1 MREIDLLI
9 RDLQYNSPKISAL
22 AKQVSAGSA
31 NLIDLF
37 WQDVQ
42 RCGAPLIEEIEGD
55 NENVIITFLYKGDT
69 NIKNILIYGAFP
81 GFRYAEN
88 IMDRLLD
95 TNIWYK
101 TYIIR
106 NNAKFKYN
114 FSLNYEFD
122 NDYKKIKAKSILDPF
137 NPNEIVFAKDDEAP
151 DSTEMINSLVVMPK
165 SKKDIWTSYRSK
177 IHRGQ
182 IELHRLPNLD
192 LDSNR
197 RIWVYTPFG
206 YKKGSDKFNLL
217 VLTDG
222 FDYLNYLSA
231 KNVLDNLMYEK
242 TIAPTVCVLID
253 NSINRF
259 EELTCNAD
267 FSNFIAQ
274 KLVPWIWDNYWVS
287 KEANK
292 TIIGGVS
299 LGGLSSA
306 YLAFKNPDIFGNVLS
321 QSASFWWNSEWLTNE
336 FKKSNKLPLKFYL
349 NVGIFE
355 DKPYDDEPVMKD
367 AIDNMYKVL
376 LEKGYEVKYENFYSG
391 HDYLSW
397 GETLANGLIELIGKI

>member
-1 MREIDLLI
+1 MRV
-9 RDLQYNSPKISAL
+9 LQYTSPTINTL
-22 AKQVSAGSA
+22 AEQVSAGNTNS
-31 NLIDLF
+31 IDLF
-37 WQDVQ
+37 WQDAQ
-42 RCGAPLIEEIEGD
+42 RCGTPLIEEIEGD
-55 NENVIITFLYKGDT
+55 NGNVLITFLYKGDS

-88 IMDRLLD
+88 IMDSLLD

-101 TYIIR
+101 TYIVR
-106 NNAKFKYN
+106 NNVKFKYN
-114 FSLNYEFD
+114 LSLNYEFD
-122 NDYKKIKAKSILDPF
+122 NDYKKIKAKSVLDPL
-137 NPNEIVFAKDDEAP
+137 NPNKIVFAKDDEDP
-151 DSTEMINSLVVMPK
+151 DGAEMINSLVVLYK
-165 SKKDIWTSYRSK
+165 SKKDIWTSSRNEINK
-177 IHRGQ
+177 GQ
-182 IELHRLPNLD
+182 IELHRLPNLNSD
-192 LDSNR
+192 INR
-197 RIWVYTPFG
+197 RIWVYTPFN
-206 YKKGSDKFNLL
+206 YTKSIEKFNLV

-231 KNVLDNLMYEK
+231 KNVLDNLIDEK
-242 TIAPTVCVLID
+242 VILPTVCVLID

-274 KLVPWIWDNYWVS
+274 KLVPWIWDNYSVS
-287 KEANK
+287 KEASK

-306 YLAFKNPDIFGNVLS
+306 YVAFKNPSIFGNVLS

-376 LEKGYEVKYENFYSG
+376 LEKGYNVKYESFQSG

-397 GETLANGLIELIGKI
+397 GETLANGLIELIGKM

>member
-1 MREIDLLI
+1 MRNF
-9 RDLQYNSPKISAL
+9 QYTSPRINNLVRQINSGDINSI
-22 AKQVSAGSA
+22 
-31 NLIDLF
+31 NLF
-37 WQDVQ
+37 WQEVQ
-42 RCGAPLIEEIEGD
+42 SYGAPLIEKIEGD
-55 NENVIITFLYKGDT
+55 NENVLITFLYRDDT

-88 IMDRLLD
+88 IMDRILD

-106 NNAKFKYN
+106 NNVKFKYN

-122 NDYKKIKAKSILDPF
+122 NDYKKIKANSILDPL
-137 NPNEIVFAKDDEAP
+137 NHNKIVFAKDDEVP
-151 DSTEMINSLVVMPK
+151 DSTEMINSLVVLSK
-165 SKKDIWTSYRSK
+165 SKKDIWTSSRSE
-177 IHRGQ
+177 IHKGQ
-182 IELHRLPNLD
+182 IELHRLPDLD
-192 LDSNR
+192 SDSNR

-206 YKKGSDKFNLL
+206 YKKGSEKFNLL

-231 KNVLDNLMYEK
+231 KNVLDNLMYENA
-242 TIAPTVCVLID
+242 IPPTVCVLID
-253 NSINRF
+253 NNINRF
-259 EELTCNAD
+259 EELTCNAA
-267 FSNFIAQ
+267 FSNFVSQRLI
-274 KLVPWIWDNYWVS
+274 PWIWDNYWVS
-287 KEANK
+287 KEARK

-336 FKKSNKLPLKFYL
+336 FKKSNKLTLKFYL

-376 LEKGYEVKYENFYSG
+376 LEKGYDVKYEKFYSG

-397 GETLANGLIELIGKI
+397 SETLANGLIELMGRM

>member
-1 MREIDLLI
+1 MRN
-9 RDLQYNSPKISAL
+9 LQYASSKINTLIEQIKSGDINSI
-22 AKQVSAGSA
+22 
-31 NLIDLF
+31 NLF
-37 WQDVQ
+37 WQEAQ
-42 RCGAPLIEEIEGD
+42 RYGVPLIEEIEGD
-55 NENVIITFLYKGDT
+55 NENALVTFLYKGDT

-88 IMDRLLD
+88 IMNRLLD

-106 NNAKFKYN
+106 NNVKFKYN

-122 NDYKKIKAKSILDPF
+122 NDYKKIKAKSVLDPL
-137 NPNEIVFAKDDEAP
+137 NPNKIVFAKDDEAP
-151 DSTEMINSLVVMPK
+151 DSAEMINSLVVLPK
-165 SKKDIWTSYRSK
+165 SKKNIWTSPRNEVHK
-177 IHRGQ
+177 GQ

-192 LDSNR
+192 SDSNR
-197 RIWVYTPFG
+197 RIWVYTPFD
-206 YKKGSDKFNLL
+206 YKKGSEKFNLL

-242 TIAPTVCVLID
+242 AIPPTVCVLID
-253 NSINRF
+253 NSKNRF
-259 EELTCNAD
+259 EELTCNAV
-267 FSNFIAQ
+267 FSNFVSQ
-274 KLVPWIWDNYWVS
+274 KLIPWIWDNYSVS
-287 KEANK
+287 REPGK

-306 YLAFKNPDIFGNVLS
+306 YLAFKNPSIFGNVLS

-349 NVGIFE
+349 NVGVFE

-367 AIDNMYKVL
+367 VIDNMYKVL
-376 LEKGYEVKYENFYSG
+376 TEKGYDVKYENFHSG

-397 GETLANGLIELIGKI
+397 GETLADGLIELMRRM

>member
-1 MREIDLLI
+1 MKN
-9 RDLQYNSPKISAL
+9 LQHSSPKINAL
-22 AKQVSAGSA
+22 VEKVKSGDINSI
-31 NLIDLF
+31 NLF
-37 WQDVQ
+37 WRNVE
-42 RCGAPLIEEIEGD
+42 RYGAPLIEEIEGD
-55 NENVIITFLYKGDT
+55 NQNVLITFLYKGDS

-88 IMDRLLD
+88 IMDRVLD

-106 NNAKFKYN
+106 YNVKFKYN

-122 NDYKKIKAKSILDPF
+122 NDYKKIKAKSILDPLNF
-137 NPNEIVFAKDDEAP
+137 KKIVFAKDEEII
-151 DSTEMINSLVVMPK
+151 DSTEMINSLVVLPK
-165 SKKDIWTSYRSK
+165 VPKDIWTSSRTDIEK
-177 IHRGQ
+177 GQ

-192 LDSNR
+192 SDSNR
-197 RIWVYTPFG
+197 RIWVYTPFN
-206 YKKGSDKFNLL
+206 YRKGIEKFNLL

-231 KNVLDNLMYEK
+231 KDVFDNLICEK
-242 TIAPTVCVLID
+242 AISPTVCVLID

-259 EELTCNAD
+259 EELTCNGT
-267 FSNFIAQ
+267 FSDLVSQ
-274 KLVPWIWDNYWVS
+274 KLIPWIWDNYCVS
-287 KEANK
+287 REPDK

-306 YLAFKNPDIFGNVLS
+306 YLAFKNPNIFGNVLS
-321 QSASFWWNSEWLTNE
+321 QSASFWWNSEWLTKE
-336 FKKSNKLPLKFYL
+336 FEKSNKLQLKFYL

-355 DKPYDDEPVMKD
+355 GKPYDDEPVMMD
-367 AIDNMYKVL
+367 AIDNMYNVL
-376 LEKGYEVKYENFYSG
+376 FTKGYDVKYEYFQSG

-397 GETLANGLIELIGKI
+397 GETLANGLIELIGKV